1 MTGVE
6 ASEEMTMEQI
16 EAMSGG
22 ELLRNE
28 VRNLPSLKI
37 RGLFLKMRGIN
48 CIEQNNKKNSRTLF
62 HLGWLLRTSTK
73 YEKIITTP

>member
-28 VRNLPSLKI
+28 VNIS
-37 RGLFLKMRGIN
+37 
-48 CIEQNNKKNSRTLF
+48 EQTQ
-62 HLGWLLRTSTK
+62 
-73 YEKIITTP
+73 KIILSTVF

>member
-6 ASEEMTMEQI
+6 ASEEMTMEQL

-28 VRNLPSLKI
+28 VCSSLSFFPSQPI
-37 RGLFLKMRGIN
+37 KMREIF
-48 CIEQNNKKNSRTLF
+48 K
-62 HLGWLLRTSTK
+62 
-73 YEKIITTP
+73 